1 MKLRVLL
8 SIILTWFAV
17 TACVSAVTSFDDA
30 NRLFASGDF
39 AKASESYQKLID
51 ENGPSVALYYNLG
64 NSEYRLGHFGP
75 AILAYERAKLL
86 APRDPDLIA
95 NLNLAKKAATVFDK
109 GRFDPRIDAVL
120 NWLSLNEWSWLV
132 VAAALWIGVFSLLFG
147 LVKGGNKISRRLAAS
162 SMVVAGLLIIGGG
175 TVLVL
180 RRDEGA
186 RGIVLTKDAAVH
198 LSPFEK
204 AESIGNPGAGRIV
217 QMGVQT
223 GGYIYVDVPSTDL
236 HGWMDGKEV
245 EEIVKR

>member
-8 SIILTWFAV
+8 TIVLTWFAV
-17 TACVSAVTSFDDA
+17 TGGVFAVTSFEDA
-30 NRLFASGDF
+30 NRFFAAGDF
-39 AKASESYQKLID
+39 AKAAESYQNLID
-51 ENGPSVALYYNLG
+51 ENGASAALYYNLG

-109 GRFDPRIDAVL
+109 GRFDPRIEAVL
-120 NWLSLNEWSWLV
+120 NWLSLNEWSRVV
-132 VAAALWIGVFSLLFG
+132 VAAVLWIGLFSLMFG
-147 LVKGGNKISRRLAAS
+147 LVKGGNKITRRLAAG
-162 SMVVAGLLIIGGG
+162 SMIFAGLLIILGA

-204 AESIGNPGAGRIV
+204 AESIGTPGAGRIV
-217 QMGVQT
+217 QMGAQS
-223 GGYIYVDVPSTDL
+223 GGYIYVDVPSTGL
-236 HGWMDGKEV
+236 HGWMNGKEV
-245 EEIVKR
+245 EKIVK